1 MFPWRSLLIL
11 CALVG
16 ALLLAVPRPSSGA
29 GPEER
34 YVVKRGDTMWE
45 LAASRYGG
53 DPREGVWR
61 IRDRNGLVGT
71 GLQPGTILYLPA
83 RAGGA

>member
-1 MFPWRSLLIL
+1 MFPWRSLLVL

-16 ALLLAVPRPSSGA
+16 ALLLAVPRTSSGA
-29 GPEER
+29 GSEER
-34 YVVKRGDTMWE
+34 YVVQPGDTLWE
-45 LAASRYGG
+45 LAASHYGG

-61 IRDRNGLVGT
+61 IRDRNAIAGT
-71 GLQPGTILYLPA
+71 GLQPGTILYLPV